1 MGVIIRQSFS
11 GTLATILVLPL
22 VSLPLFRSGTLSTP
36 EEIGLTRVILDAAV
50 LLAGLS
56 QLGTGSSTMRFF
68 PYFKDEKNKDNGFFF
83 WTLIIPLVGF
93 VIFTLLFFLFK
104 QPVCDFFQEKS
115 PLFVDYYHLVVPIAF

>member
-1 MGVIIRQSFS
+1 MGVIIRQSFK
-11 GTLATILVLPL
+11 GTLANYLGVAIGFFTTFFVLVRYL
-22 VSLPLFRSGTLSTP
+22 TP

-104 QPVCDFFQEKS
+104 
-115 PLFVDYYHLVVPIAF
+115 